1 MFPFASLDSYLCPA
15 ATLNSQTSTL
25 KAAGEPFMF
34 DILPDNSDITEILGF
49 TTSVFA
55 RLASPI
61 SECQCMEADTLMVAE
76 VFLVLWI
83 ILLW

>member
-1 MFPFASLDSYLCPA
+1 
-15 ATLNSQTSTL
+15 
-25 KAAGEPFMF
+25 MF
-34 DILPDNSDITEILGF
+34 DILPDNSDFTEILGF

-55 RLASPI
+55 RL
-61 SECQCMEADTLMVAE
+61 EADTLMVAE

>member
-55 RLASPI
+55 RL
-61 SECQCMEADTLMVAE
+61 EADTLMVAE